1 MPDLEEVVENG
12 LGEGDELGEQRE
24 TVVAP
29 EKKVETPIVGK
40 DEEWKAALAKLT
52 DNVTKLTTQKP
63 PEKEE
68 TPEQRN
74 VKWGVFEPEKLDKE
88 FFHKLFNLPPDVDPK
103 VLENI
108 KSAWA
113 LMQNGLMKQ
122 AITGARNAVLIDH
135 GDKLSRIDALEEWR
149 NQASAKELRANFNET
164 YPSLSDPIYSD
175 ILKLSASEL
184 ANKDFATHDE
194 YFKALAERAAVTIK
208 AVKPDFDL
216 GAVKP
221 KTTTGKPSLPR
232 TRVGGTGGTGSG
244 GKAAK
249 ADSED
254 DSGSLEM

>member
-1 MPDLEEVVENG
+1 MPELAETIENG
-12 LGEGDELGEQRE
+12 LESDELTEGRE
-24 TVVAP
+24 TTPVV
-29 EKKVETPIVGK
+29 EKPVVEPGAGK
-40 DEEWKAALAKLT
+40 DEEWKSALAKLT
-52 DNVTKLTTQKP
+52 DNVNKLATPKPETKK
-63 PEKEE
+63 E
-68 TPEQRN
+68 TPEEQNAR
-74 VKWGVFEPEKLDKE
+74 WAVFEPEKADKE
-88 FFHKLFNLPPDVDPK
+88 FFKKFFKLTPESTPEEVQ
-103 VLENI
+103 
-108 KSAWA
+108 SAKDTWT

-122 AITGARNAVLIDH
+122 AIVGAMNVIEQKYAPRFAQLD
-135 GDKLSRIDALEEWR
+135 SLEEWR

-184 ANKDFATHDE
+184 ADKDFKSHDE

-232 TRVGGTGGTGSG
+232 TRVGGTGGSGSG
-244 GKAAK
+244 GKPTK